1 MPTILFMC
9 TANRYRSPIAAACFR
24 RELQLRGLQDAW
36 QVLSAGTWAIDGM
49 PAASE
54 AIRQASRMGLDIGGH
69 TSQAI
74 TPELMKSANLI
85 IAMEQGHKEALQA
98 EFPHEAHKV
107 YLLSEATT
115 GKSYDI
121 PDPIGL
127 GTNGS
132 IPQEICE
139 LIHEGFERMCG
150 LADGI

>member
-1 MPTILFMC
+1 MLTILFMC

-36 QVLSAGTWAIDGM
+36 QVISAGTWAVDGM
-49 PAASE
+49 PAAAE
-54 AIRQASRMGLDIGGH
+54 AIRQANRMGLDIARH

-74 TPELMKSANLI
+74 TPELMGSADLI
-85 IAMEQGHKEALQA
+85 IVMEQGHQEALQT
-98 EFPHEAHKV
+98 EFPRDARKV
-107 YLLSEATT
+107 HLLSEATT

-121 PDPIGL
+121 PDPMGL

-139 LIHEGFERMCG
+139 LIHEGFERMCA
-150 LADGI
+150 LAGQ